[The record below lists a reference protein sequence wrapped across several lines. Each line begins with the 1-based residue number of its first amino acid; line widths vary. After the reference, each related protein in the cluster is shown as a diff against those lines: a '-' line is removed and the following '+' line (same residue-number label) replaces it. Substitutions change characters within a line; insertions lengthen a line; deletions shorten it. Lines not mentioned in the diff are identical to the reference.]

1 SQLEPCQTNNH
12 DCSIWV
18 LAQMAAILRGY
29 KVTGIEECDINHFQ
43 HFLGVLIHC
52 VAVLT

>member
-12 DCSIWV
+12 DCGIWV
-18 LAQMAAILRGY
+18 LAQMAAVLREY
-29 KVTGIEECDINHFQ
+29 EVIGIEECDINHFQ
-43 HFLGVLIHC
+43 HFLSVLIHR